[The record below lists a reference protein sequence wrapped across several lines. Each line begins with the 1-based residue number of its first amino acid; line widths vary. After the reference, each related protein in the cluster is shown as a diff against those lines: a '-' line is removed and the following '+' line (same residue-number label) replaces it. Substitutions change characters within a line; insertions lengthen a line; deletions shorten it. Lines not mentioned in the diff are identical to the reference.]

1 MWDDTLALQGIA
13 VVFTVFYVICYLGL
27 VRFRFPRWLS
37 ARGSVH
43 NGGRITGRGPGTQ
56 GGKP

>member
-1 MWDDTLALQGIA
+1 MFMWDNTPALQGIA
-13 VVFTVFYVICYLGL
+13 AVFTVFYIICYRGL

-43 NGGRITGRGPGTQ
+43 NGDRRASRAEQ
-56 GGKP
+56 V